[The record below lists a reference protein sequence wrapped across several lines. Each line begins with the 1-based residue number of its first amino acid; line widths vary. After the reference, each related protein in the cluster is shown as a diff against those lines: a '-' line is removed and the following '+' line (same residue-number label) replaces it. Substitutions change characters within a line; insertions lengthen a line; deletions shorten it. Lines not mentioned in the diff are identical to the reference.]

1 MSARETGRGS
11 STAGSRL
18 RPPFDTGHTVCGC
31 PTVTSRGGTVWGK
44 VPRPLLPA
52 RLVSAV
58 CNVVANAVCNVV
70 ANAVCTVAN
79 SERLVSGKGG
89 RCMAGATAAAD
100 ADAGP
105 SLQKFSLIRELS
117 EALILEMFPSL
128 QCGMIRL

>member
-11 STAGSRL
+11 STGGSRL

-44 VPRPLLPA
+44 VARPLLPA

-58 CNVVANAVCNVV
+58 CNVVANAVC
-70 ANAVCTVAN
+70 TVAN
-79 SERLVSGKGG
+79 SERLVSVERG

-105 SLQKFSLIRELS
+105 SLQKVSLIRALS
-117 EALILEMFPSL
+117 EALILEIFPSL
-128 QCGMIRL
+128 QRGMIRL